1 MTENPIPV
9 ETEEAQTNAETTVPA
24 AETVQEAPA
33 AEEKDTSASADAAEP
48 AEHTEAETDAAPEND
63 TETETTEAEG
73 SDTGETTAA
82 EPPVIREFLGA
93 EHRCVVDEDNLFISF
108 CVCNLFSVGD
118 DIEFIPQGGYKVPDG
133 CCLLDAKPPT
143 MRMHAGTAGFITP
156 KWDED
161 TEAWIEAA
169 TAEQIAAWET
179 EHPDP
184 VPLEDRRA
192 AKTNAMSA
200 ACNTVITAGMDV
212 ETTQGTE
219 HFSLQETDQIN
230 LTAAVT
236 AVQQGAA
243 GYPYHADGELCRMFT
258 AAEISAVGEASIAH
272 KLYHTTYC
280 NHLFAWIR
288 RATASEL
295 AGITYG
301 AELPDDLAASM
312 QALLTQA
319 GSTTGEAEA

>member
-1 MTENPIPV
+1 MNYKHSCVVDADGVYQTFVLVLLEQN
-9 ETEEAQTNAETTVPA
+9 EEG
-24 AETVQEAPA
+24 
-33 AEEKDTSASADAAEP
+33 
-48 AEHTEAETDAAPEND
+48 
-63 TETETTEAEG
+63 ETTENVQGYTLAEG
-73 SDTGETTAA
+73 EQLIDTV
-82 EPPVIREFLGA
+82 PPA
-93 EHRCVVDEDNLFISF
+93 
-108 CVCNLFSVGD
+108 
-118 DIEFIPQGGYKVPDG
+118 
-133 CCLLDAKPPT
+133 
-143 MRMHAGTAGFITP
+143 MRQHAGTAGFITP
-156 KWDED
+156 KWDSD
-161 TEAWIEAA
+161 TGAWTEGA
-169 TAEQIAAWET
+169 TAEEIAAWEA

-184 VPLEDRRA
+184 VPLEDKRA
-192 AKTNAMSA
+192 AKTAEMSA
-200 ACNTVITAGMDV
+200 ACNAAITAGMDV

-258 AAEISAVGEASIAH
+258 AAEIGAVGEASIVH

-301 AELPDDLAASM
+301 AELPEDLAASM

-319 GSTTGEAEA
+319 GSTTGEA

>member
-1 MTENPIPV
+1 MPENTTAAAIN
-9 ETEEAQTNAETTVPA
+9 EEPETTAPEPEA
-24 AETVQEAPA
+24 VQDTSS

-48 AEHTEAETDAAPEND
+48 AEHTEAETDAALEND
-63 TETETTEAEG
+63 TKTEATEAEE

-82 EPPVIREFLGA
+82 EPPVVRAFIGA
-93 EHRCVVDEDNLFISF
+93 EHRCVVDEDNLFITF

-118 DIEFIPQGGYKVPDG
+118 GIEVIPQGGYKVPDG
-133 CCLLDAKPPT
+133 CCLLAAKPPT
-143 MRMHAGTAGFITP
+143 MRSHAGTAGFITP

-169 TAEQIAAWET
+169 TAEEIAAWEA

-184 VPLEDRRA
+184 VPLEDKRA
-192 AKTNAMSA
+192 AKTAEMSA
-200 ACNTVITAGMDV
+200 ACNAAITAGMDV
-212 ETTQGTE
+212 TTTQGTE

-258 AAEISAVGEASIAH
+258 AAEIGAVGQASIAH

-288 RATASEL
+288 RATAAEL

-301 AELPDDLAASM
+301 AELPEDLAASM
-312 QALLTQA
+312 QALLAQA
-319 GSTTGEAEA
+319 GGAGETEAET

>member
-1 MTENPIPV
+1 MEQNLSKVYILTDDQSRITRCEGGYTIGNIADFTGWVQIDEGTGDRYNLCQSHYFDGGLYTGDGISRYKLV
-9 ETEEAQTNAETTVPA
+9 EGKAVERT
-24 AETVQEAPA
+24 
-33 AEEKDTSASADAAEP
+33 AEE
-48 AEHTEAETDAAPEND
+48 
-63 TETETTEAEG
+63 
-73 SDTGETTAA
+73 
-82 EPPVIREFLGA
+82 
-93 EHRCVVDEDNLFISF
+93 
-108 CVCNLFSVGD
+108 
-118 DIEFIPQGGYKVPDG
+118 
-133 CCLLDAKPPT
+133 
-143 MRMHAGTAGFITP
+143 
-156 KWDED
+156 
-161 TEAWIEAA
+161 IEADR
-169 TAEQIAAWET
+169 QPNIA
-179 EHPDP
+179 D
-184 VPLEDRRA
+184 LRA
-192 AKTNAMSA
+192 AKTAAMSA
-200 ACNTVITAGMDV
+200 ACNAAITAGMDV

-258 AAEISAVGEASIAH
+258 AAEIGAVGQASIAH

-319 GSTTGEAEA
+319 GSTTGEV

>member
-1 MTENPIPV
+1 MDY
-9 ETEEAQTNAETTVPA
+9 
-24 AETVQEAPA
+24 
-33 AEEKDTSASADAAEP
+33 K
-48 AEHTEAETDAAPEND
+48 HC
-63 TETETTEAEG
+63 
-73 SDTGETTAA
+73 
-82 EPPVIREFLGA
+82 
-93 EHRCVVDEDNLFISF
+93 CVVDI
-108 CVCNLFSVGD
+108 D
-118 DIEFIPQGGYKVPDG
+118 DAYIAFVLVLLEEGEGGETVENVQSYKLKDG
-133 CCLLDAKPPT
+133 ERLIDAKPPT
-143 MRMHAGTAGFITP
+143 MRPYAGAAGYIYP
-156 KWDED
+156 RWDDD
-161 TEAWIEAA
+161 TGGWIECA
-169 TAEQIAAWET
+169 TEDEIADWEA

-184 VPLEDRRA
+184 VPLEDKRA
-192 AKTNAMSA
+192 AKTAAMSA
-200 ACNTVITAGMDV
+200 ACNAAITAGMDV
-212 ETTQGTE
+212 TTTQGTE

>member
-1 MTENPIPV
+1 MKYYCVIAADGIYRAYV
-9 ETEEAQTNAETTVPA
+9 RAQIMQSV
-24 AETVQEAPA
+24 
-33 AEEKDTSASADAAEP
+33 DGML
-48 AEHTEAETDAAPEND
+48 
-63 TETETTEAEG
+63 TETILGYKLAEG
-73 SDTGETTAA
+73 EQLIDTA
-82 EPPVIREFLGA
+82 PPA
-93 EHRCVVDEDNLFISF
+93 
-108 CVCNLFSVGD
+108 
-118 DIEFIPQGGYKVPDG
+118 
-133 CCLLDAKPPT
+133 
-143 MRMHAGTAGFITP
+143 MRQHAGTAGFIKP
-156 KWDED
+156 KWDD
-161 TEAWIEAA
+161 DPEAWIEAA
-169 TAEQIAAWET
+169 TAEQIAAWEA

-184 VPLEDRRA
+184 VPLEDKRA
-192 AKTNAMSA
+192 AKTAAMSA
-200 ACNTVITAGMDV
+200 ACNAAITAGMDV

-243 GYPYHADGELCRMFT
+243 GYPYHADGALCRMFS
-258 AAEISAVGEASIAH
+258 AAEIGAVGQASIAH

-319 GSTTGEAEA
+319 GGAGETEAET

>member
-1 MTENPIPV
+1 MQERNCCVINVDGIYRKFVIVQTEQSGGGKPV
-9 ETEEAQTNAETTVPA
+9 DTVIGY
-24 AETVQEAPA
+24 
-33 AEEKDTSASADAAEP
+33 KL
-48 AEHTEAETDAAPEND
+48 
-63 TETETTEAEG
+63 AEG
-73 SDTGETTAA
+73 EQLIDIA
-82 EPPVIREFLGA
+82 PPA
-93 EHRCVVDEDNLFISF
+93 
-108 CVCNLFSVGD
+108 
-118 DIEFIPQGGYKVPDG
+118 
-133 CCLLDAKPPT
+133 
-143 MRMHAGTAGFITP
+143 MRQHAGTSGFITP
-156 KWDED
+156 KWD
-161 TEAWIEAA
+161 TGTSAWIEGA
-169 TAEQIAAWET
+169 TAEEITAWEA

-184 VPLEDRRA
+184 VPLEDKRA
-192 AKTNAMSA
+192 AKTAEMSA
-200 ACNTVITAGMDV
+200 ACNAAITAGMDV
-212 ETTQGTE
+212 TTTQGTE

-258 AAEISAVGEASIAH
+258 SAEIGAVGEASIAH

-301 AELPDDLAASM
+301 AELPEDLAASM

-319 GSTTGEAEA
+319 GSTTGEV

>member
-1 MTENPIPV
+1 MNENVTAPISE
-9 ETEEAQTNAETTVPA
+9 ETLDEAAEQ
-24 AETVQEAPA
+24 ETVQ
-33 AEEKDTSASADAAEP
+33 AAEP
-48 AEHTEAETDAAPEND
+48 TDDQETTQTAEPGAEPGAADSKADAAPEQ
-63 TETETTEAEG
+63 ETQPIVRELVGFEHYA
-73 SDTGETTAA
+73 
-82 EPPVIREFLGA
+82 VIDANNRYVTFVL
-93 EHRCVVDEDNLFISF
+93 CSLY
-108 CVCNLFSVGD
+108 SVGD
-118 DIEFIPQGGYKVPDG
+118 EVEIEPQYYTLPDG
-133 CCLLDAKPPT
+133 YRLVKKIPPT
-143 MRMHAGTAGFITP
+143 MRKHAGTAGFVDP
-156 KWDED
+156 VWDDD
-161 TEAWIEAA
+161 TEAWAEGLDAEALAEWEA
-169 TAEQIAAWET
+169 TY
-179 EHPDP
+179 PDP
-184 VPLEDRRA
+184 MSIDKKRA
-192 AKTNAMSA
+192 AKTAEISA
-200 ACNTVITAGMDV
+200 ACNAAITAGMDV

-258 AAEISAVGEASIAH
+258 AAEIGAVGEASIAH

-301 AELPDDLAASM
+301 AELPEDLAASM

-319 GSTTGEAEA
+319 GSTTGEV

>member
-1 MTENPIPV
+1 MNYKHSCVVDANGVYQTFV
-9 ETEEAQTNAETTVPA
+9 LVLLGQDGDGAQT
-24 AETVQEAPA
+24 ETVQGYTLAEGEQLIDTALPA
-33 AEEKDTSASADAAEP
+33 MRQHADTS
-48 AEHTEAETDAAPEND
+48 
-63 TETETTEAEG
+63 G
-73 SDTGETTAA
+73 L
-82 EPPVIREFLGA
+82 I
-93 EHRCVVDEDNLFISF
+93 
-108 CVCNLFSVGD
+108 
-118 DIEFIPQGGYKVPDG
+118 
-133 CCLLDAKPPT
+133 
-143 MRMHAGTAGFITP
+143 MP
-156 KWDED
+156 KWDSG
-161 TEAWIEAA
+161 TSAWVEGA
-169 TAEQIAAWET
+169 TAEEIAAWEA

-184 VPLEDRRA
+184 VPLEDKRA
-192 AKTNAMSA
+192 AKTAAMSA
-200 ACNTVITAGMDV
+200 ACNAAITAGMDV
-212 ETTQGTE
+212 TTTQGTE

-258 AAEISAVGEASIAH
+258 AAEIGAVGQASIAH

-301 AELPDDLAASM
+301 AELPEDLAASM

-319 GSTTGEAEA
+319 GSTTEEV